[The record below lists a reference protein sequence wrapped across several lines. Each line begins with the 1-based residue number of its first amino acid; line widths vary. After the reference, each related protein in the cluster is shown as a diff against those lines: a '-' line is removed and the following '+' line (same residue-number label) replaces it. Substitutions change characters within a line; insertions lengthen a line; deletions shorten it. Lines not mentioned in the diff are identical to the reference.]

1 MNFPVTAKYFNIY
14 EQILGY
20 YMGALKLNTTRPTP
34 KLLEDDTIEIPPEIR
49 EIHKYIIFCFYIM
62 CVKGIHSMNGIYT
75 KIKYR
80 SREPLSNMKYD
91 K

>member
-1 MNFPVTAKYFNIY
+1 MKFPVTAKYFNIY

-49 EIHKYIIFCFYIM
+49 EIHKDTLLCFDILYVSGMPFI
-62 CVKGIHSMNGIYT
+62 NGIDAY
-75 KIKYR
+75 IKH
-80 SREPLSNMKYD
+80 
-91 K
+91 